1 MLPYLHKIF
10 RFCRSEVVNVYWQ
23 NHGQNRYLRLSS
35 HHYLQSMLLA
45 SCRTPLKLNTWLICW
60 TNQLPRRVW
69 RYQREV
75 IRIRKSKNRQQQCP
89 KEKVQKDKQRS
100 TKHTYKTK
108 DRVTRAPL
116 KTRGELR
123 CSGSV
128 SSSCPTNQNTLDRY
142 EKLFNTAYSVSKNDP
157 LFSDYTFIS
166 AIKIKIYLHLGSN
179 HLDTDVCVN
188 YIKTIPEVFRNDVI
202 DHLKQAQFIS
212 IMPDSS
218 TDSCH
223 WPRGNP
229 LKICPPWHSRTSN
242 CVCNYQIFI

>member
-1 MLPYLHKIF
+1 MQDATKTKHMTDLLDKSIAKKSLKIPKGGNQNPYI
-10 RFCRSEVVNVYWQ
+10 EEEQTTQW
-23 NHGQNRYLRLSS
+23 
-35 HHYLQSMLLA
+35 
-45 SCRTPLKLNTWLICW
+45 
-60 TNQLPRRVW
+60 
-69 RYQREV
+69 
-75 IRIRKSKNRQQQCP
+75 P

-100 TKHTYKTK
+100 TKHTYKTI
-108 DRVTRAPL
+108 DRVTRTPL

-128 SSSCPTNQNTLDRY
+128 SSSCPTNQNALDRY
-142 EKLFNTAYSVSKNDP
+142 EKLFNTAYTVSKNDP

-218 TDSCH
+218 TDQEAILLRYVH
-223 WPRGNP
+223 PDIHEPATVFAIIRY
-229 LKICPPWHSRTSN
+229 LFK
-242 CVCNYQIFI
+242 

>member
-69 RYQREV
+69 RYQRGNQNPYIEE
-75 IRIRKSKNRQQQCP
+75 QTTQCP
-89 KEKVQKDKQRS
+89 NEKVQKDKRS
-100 TKHTYKTK
+100 TKHTYKAK
-108 DRVTRAPL
+108 DRVTRTPL

-128 SSSCPTNQNTLDRY
+128 SSSCPTNQNALDRY
-142 EKLFNTAYSVSKNDP
+142 EKLFNTAYSVSKNNR
-157 LFSDYTFIS
+157 LFSDCIFLSEI
-166 AIKIKIYLHLGSN
+166 
-179 HLDTDVCVN
+179 
-188 YIKTIPEVFRNDVI
+188 
-202 DHLKQAQFIS
+202 
-212 IMPDSS
+212 
-218 TDSCH
+218 
-223 WPRGNP
+223 
-229 LKICPPWHSRTSN
+229 
-242 CVCNYQIFI
+242 QI